1 MFTNVL
7 KKFFT
12 GESRYENKE
21 ATRMHKDGAVTMA
34 QDIKSLIERT
44 RGTLVAD
51 ALGAVS
57 LVVIL
62 MGGLCLP
69 AFV

>member
-1 MFTNVL
+1 
-7 KKFFT
+7 
-12 GESRYENKE
+12 
-21 ATRMHKDGAVTMA
+21 MHKDGAVTMA

>member
-1 MFTNVL
+1 MQN
-7 KKFFT
+7 
-12 GESRYENKE
+12 
-21 ATRMHKDGAVTMA
+21 DGAVTMA

-44 RGTLVAD
+44 RETLVAD

-69 AFV
+69 ALV